1 MSLSMTPLLW
11 HLPGWV
17 VISEA
22 TNKPPTISVCD
33 LFRVWAPRNLRSF
46 NTRAQDK
53 YNELRKD
60 AMKILTGNQE

>member
-1 MSLSMTPLLW
+1 MSLSMNPLLW

-22 TNKPPTISVCD
+22 TNEPPTISVCD
-33 LFRVWAPRNLRSF
+33 LFRVGALRNLGSF
-46 NTRAQDK
+46 NRRAQDK